1 MDYQTK
7 ERVEKSY
14 LLQDTASDVSGRGL
28 VTPYCAQLADYCDNE
43 LLTELVAGL
52 QHQVFKATA
61 VLEKYIKATESDG
74 DNAGD
79 GGDNVKIAYNM
90 AEKLVETMN
99 VAATALCVLS
109 VNAGRYKGW
118 PVDIMNLIAKKHDL
132 QGDV

>member
-28 VTPYCAQLADYCDNE
+28 VTPYCAHLADYCDKE
-43 LLTELVAGL
+43 SLAELVAGL
-52 QHQVFKATA
+52 QHQVFKTTA
-61 VLEKYIKATESDG
+61 ALEKYIKATESDG
-74 DNAGD
+74 DN
-79 GGDNVKIAYNM
+79 VRIAYDM

-99 VAATALCVLS
+99 AAATALCVLS